1 MTRWLRM
8 LPGRPGIRRQLWG
21 LFALLL
27 VAAGTVLA
35 LDELAQARSRDTL
48 LTLQDDAL
56 QRMRGLKAVSDA
68 YGQDVVDTTFRA
80 RNHLITWNEGVAVV
94 VGARAEVDAHWD
106 ALAAMSRNP
115 RQQRLFGEVV
125 RLRERADR
133 AAAELQRILR
143 ARDADALARFADT
156 ELYPAIDPLTTR
168 LQALSD
174 LAMLDAERVV
184 REDLARQRKVSLLRT
199 GLSLAVLLL
208 VAWLGQRVLRNVYNG
223 IENLH
228 WVARRMRA
236 GDFTAQPRY
245 RPRGEL
251 GEVLESFER
260 MRAEIASTD
269 AELKGQLERN
279 EAVRDALARRELF
292 LRSLLDAAQVAIMAI
307 DREGRWSVFNPAAER
322 LLGWRADE
330 VIGRRVRY
338 GGATLDDAPLLVT
351 PRQVEDTAAWLR
363 EKLGRHVPDDW
374 RALYALA
381 DLRQPPAESRMLHRD
396 GREVP
401 VLLALS
407 AFDDGEGQR
416 VGMIAVAA
424 DLTRIK
430 RLEAEL
436 RDSEARAQAASQAK
450 SAFLATMSHEIRT
463 PMIGV
468 TGMLEVLAHS
478 KLDGDQ
484 RHALNV
490 IQQSA
495 QSLLQ
500 VVGDILDFSK
510 IEAGRLDLV
519 AVPTDLARLLRGTV
533 ANFSGAA
540 SSKGLRLSASVD
552 DRVGAAHLAD
562 PFRLRQ
568 VLANCLSNAIKF
580 TPSGSVEAALEYEGP
595 TDDGQ
600 VERLCFRVTDTGIGI
615 DPARQERLFQ
625 PFSQADGDTS
635 RHYGG
640 TGLGLAISR
649 HLAELMGGELV
660 LDSAMGAG
668 TTLRLRVSLPRAN
681 PADVVADRALAG
693 MPGGVIHARALPT
706 VPQARAD
713 GTLVLLVDDHPT
725 NRLVIA
731 RQLALAGFASE
742 AANDGIEGLARWRS
756 GDFGLVLSDVHM
768 PGLDGYAL
776 AQAIRSEEAGSGR
789 KRTPIVALT
798 AAALKGEAERCLAAG
813 MDDYLAKPVP
823 VATLAACLQRWLPQ
837 AAPAVAGGSTGA
849 TPLPQLGQP
858 PALDPGVLAALTGGD
873 VAAGRQV
880 LADFMDTTVDDLAAL
895 EAARGAGDA
904 PAIARQAHRIKG
916 AARLVGAVE
925 LAACA
930 DTLEGAAREDDWDAL
945 LPLAEDLATA
955 MQRLRLAMDA
965 GAHARMPR

>member
-1 MTRWLRM
+1 MRRWLRL

-27 VAAGTVLA
+27 AGGATVLV
-35 LDELAQARSRDTL
+35 LDELAQLRARDTL

-56 QRMRGLKAVSDA
+56 QRMRRLKAVSDA
-68 YGQDVVDTTFRA
+68 YGLDVVDTAFRA
-80 RNHLITWNEGVAVV
+80 RNNLITWNEGVSVV
-94 VGARAEVDAHWD
+94 EGARTSVDAHWN
-106 ALAAMSRNP
+106 ALAAMPRIP
-115 RQQRLFGEVV
+115 RQQRLFDEVAA
-125 RLRERADR
+125 LRVRADR
-133 AAAELQRILR
+133 ATDELERILR
-143 ARDADALARFADT
+143 AQDADALARFADT
-156 ELYPAIDPLTTR
+156 ELYAAVDPVTAR
-168 LQALSD
+168 LQQLSD
-174 LAMLDAERVV
+174 LAMLEAEGVV
-184 REDLARQRKVSLLRT
+184 REELARQRRVSLLRT
-199 GLSLAVLLL
+199 TLTVAVLLL
-208 VAWLGQRVLRNVYNG
+208 VGLLGQRVLRNVYNG

-228 WVARRMRA
+228 WMAQRMRA
-236 GDFTAQPRY
+236 RDFNAQPRY

-260 MRAEIASTD
+260 MREDIVAAEG
-269 AELKGQLERN
+269 ELTGQLERN
-279 EAVRDALARRELF
+279 EAVRDELARRELF

-338 GGATLDDAPLLVT
+338 GGATPEDAPLLVT
-351 PRQVEDTAAWLR
+351 PKQVEDTAAWLR
-363 EKLGRHVPDDW
+363 QKLGRHVPDDW

-381 DLRQPPAESRMLHRD
+381 DLRQPPAESRMLRRD

-407 AFDDGEGQR
+407 AFDDAEGQR
-416 VGMIAVAA
+416 AGMIAVAA

-436 RDSEARAQAASQAK
+436 RDSEARAHAASQAK

-478 KLDGDQ
+478 RLDGDQ

-519 AVPTDLARLLRGTV
+519 AVPTDLGRLLRGTV

-552 DRVGAAHLAD
+552 ERVAKAHMAD
-562 PFRLRQ
+562 PMRLRQ

-580 TPSGSVEAALEYEGP
+580 TPSGSIEVALEYEGEA
-595 TDDGQ
+595 DGEDA
-600 VERLCFRVTDTGIGI
+600 ERLCFRVTDTGIGI

-625 PFSQADGDTS
+625 PFAQAEGDTS

-640 TGLGLAISR
+640 TGLGLAISK
-649 HLAELMGGELV
+649 HLAELMGGELQ
-660 LDSAMGAG
+660 LDSAPGKG
-668 TTLRLRVSLPRAN
+668 TTLRLRVVLARAD
-681 PADVVADRALAG
+681 PDDVVADPALAG
-693 MPGGVIHARALPT
+693 SAAGALHARPLPT
-706 VPQARAD
+706 VAQARAD

-742 AANDGIEGLARWRS
+742 AANDGSEGLERWRA
-756 GDFGLVLSDVHM
+756 GGYGLVLSDVHM

-776 AQAIRSEEAGSGR
+776 ARAIRAEEAETGR
-789 KRTPIVALT
+789 RRTPIVALT

-837 AAPAVAGGSTGA
+837 AAPSAPSGADVAA
-849 TPLPQLGQP
+849 LPQLGQP
-858 PALDPGVLAALTGGD
+858 PAFDPAVLAALTGGD
-873 VAAGRQV
+873 EAAGRQV
-880 LADFMDTTVDDLAAL
+880 LDDFMATTADDLAAL
-895 EAARGAGDA
+895 DAARGAGDA
-904 PAIARQAHRIKG
+904 AAIARQAHRIKG

-925 LAACA
+925 LAGCA
-930 DTLEGAAREDDWDAL
+930 DVLEGAAREADWDAL
-945 LPLAEDLATA
+945 LPLAADLATA
-955 MQRLRLAMDA
+955 VQRLRLVVAA
-965 GAHARMPR
+965 GARDTMPP